1 VDLRFEKFE
10 ACDRELQGMLQLL
23 LERRVVAD
31 RGAALDAPRGGD
43 RLRGGEQR
51 LRQRGLAAAGLAD
64 QRKSPDPLDGM

>member
-1 VDLRFEKFE
+1 MDFCFEKFE

-31 RGAALDAPRGGD
+31 RGAALDASGGGD
-43 RLRGGEQR
+43 RLRGREQR
-51 LRQRGLAAAGLAD
+51 LGERGLAAACLAD